1 MKPLFLFSLIFLLA
15 SCMAQKT
22 MQIEYIFS
30 QLKSDTIRMGSKVI
44 NAEETYWFVK
54 NYTDNAKNDA
64 IIDSF
69 AFKNLGG
76 RHLKNDV
83 YGMLFYLW
91 TNGFEKKETETN
103 KREVENE
110 LSETGLIYSYYWEK
124 GKFIGK
130 EKNFVSDQTKFKIE
144 RSKNDS
150 LGGNK

>member
-76 RHLKNDV
+76 EA
-83 YGMLFYLW
+83 F
-91 TNGFEKKETETN
+91 KK
-103 KREVENE
+103 
-110 LSETGLIYSYYWEK
+110 
-124 GKFIGK
+124 
-130 EKNFVSDQTKFKIE
+130 
-144 RSKNDS
+144 
-150 LGGNK
+150 